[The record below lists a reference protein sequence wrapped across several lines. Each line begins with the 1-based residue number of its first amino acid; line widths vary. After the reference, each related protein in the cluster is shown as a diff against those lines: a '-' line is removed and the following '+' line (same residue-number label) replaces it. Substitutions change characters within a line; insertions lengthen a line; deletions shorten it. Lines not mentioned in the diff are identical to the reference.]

1 MHEVPAKLHCSGID
15 SPTIQQRKMTTSVV
29 IQDSEALALGGLIQ
43 EKENTGVAKV
53 PVLGDIPILRTAF
66 RQKTNAVSRT
76 ELVIFIRPR
85 VIRDLNE
92 ARRVTEEFRKEL
104 SVQAPRVRKG
114 EPTPGDEI
122 VRIIE

>member
-1 MHEVPAKLHCSGID
+1 
-15 SPTIQQRKMTTSVV
+15 MTTSVV

-66 RQKTNAVSRT
+66 RHKTNAISRT

-92 ARRVTEEFRKEL
+92 ARRVTQEFRKEL
-104 SVQAPRVRKG
+104 SVRAPRVRKG
-114 EPTPGDEI
+114 EPVPGDEL
-122 VRIIE
+122 VRIFN